1 MVFKDVS
8 HGLERGD
15 ADHWPDIALYPTHA
29 RAEDA
34 YRLSKDYSSL
44 KSLAECRGPHLAR
57 CAYPW
62 MITAIEVKTESI
74 ESGFGFTPDE
84 PLLLKLEGSEDA
96 RSKFATYAAEIM
108 LRQHRTHLYMFY
120 IAGSY
125 ARMFRWDRNGAIVS
139 YPIDLTEYSELKVLL
154 NLMYRLIVATPENQG
169 YDTTATL
176 ATKDDVAKLLS
187 YETENVYLQQYH
199 RLMVDNMG
207 QYPIFKV
214 RVLFASSWYP
224 SQ

>member
-34 YRLSKDYSSL
+34 YRLSQDYSSL

-74 ESGFGFTPDE
+74 ESGFGFTP
-84 PLLLKLEGSEDA
+84 
-96 RSKFATYAAEIM
+96 
-108 LRQHRTHLYMFY
+108 
-120 IAGSY
+120 AGN
-125 ARMFRWDRNGAIVS
+125 RRR
-139 YPIDLTEYSELKVLL
+139 
-154 NLMYRLIVATPENQG
+154 
-169 YDTTATL
+169 
-176 ATKDDVAKLLS
+176 
-187 YETENVYLQQYH
+187 
-199 RLMVDNMG
+199 
-207 QYPIFKV
+207 
-214 RVLFASSWYP
+214 P
-224 SQ
+224 SQTSNPPTARQQVGCIYQHVSQDILARRNESLEYF